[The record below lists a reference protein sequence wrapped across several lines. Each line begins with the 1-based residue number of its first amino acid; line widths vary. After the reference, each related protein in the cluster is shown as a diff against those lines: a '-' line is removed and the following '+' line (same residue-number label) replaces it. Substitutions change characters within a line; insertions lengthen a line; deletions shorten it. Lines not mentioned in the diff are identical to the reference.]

1 MITFEIQDNTQP
13 SGWFDIV
20 PYWAFDTLK
29 EDENDVDGPNTGRS
43 MSGLLI
49 RDKIGEKEK
58 YFFES
63 IPMSIETSWAIKALA
78 RQEYIVVRTNL
89 KDGTLQTFNMY
100 CGARSMK
107 YMLNRKDGSQLVKL
121 SFNMIER

>member
-29 EDENDVDGPNTGRS
+29 EDENDVDGPNAGRS
-43 MSGLLI
+43 MSALTI
-49 RDKIGEKEK
+49 RDKLGEKQK
-58 YFFES
+58 YFFNS
-63 IPMSIETSWAIKALA
+63 VPIDIETSWAIKALA
-78 RQEYIVVRTNL
+78 RNEFIKVRTNL
-89 KDGTLQTFNMY
+89 KDGTLQVFEMY
-100 CGARSMK
+100 CGARSMH
-107 YMLNRKDGSQLVKL
+107 YMLNRKDGTQLVKL

>member
-1 MITFEIQDNTQP
+1 MITFEIQDNTAP
-13 SGWFDIV
+13 SGWFDIT

-29 EDENDVDGPNTGRS
+29 EDENDVDGPNAGRS
-43 MSGLLI
+43 ISALMI

-63 IPMSIETSWAIKALA
+63 IPMDIEMSWKIKSLA
-78 RQEYIVVRTNL
+78 RNEYIKVRTDL
-89 KDGTLQTFNMY
+89 KDGTLQIFDMY